1 MEECVAVLET
11 VPSVR
16 ESEDAVPY
24 QHVNGEIEFGE
35 LWCIDVAVLSAWP
48 GLPDN
53 VVFGYGDGKAVL
65 DGFNLKIPAG
75 ATVAL
80 VGPSGRG

>member
-1 MEECVAVLET
+1 MKAPIAVFET

-35 LWCIDVAVLSAWP
+35 LWCIDVAALSAWP
-48 GLPDN
+48 DLPEN

-80 VGPSGRG
+80 VGPSGGG